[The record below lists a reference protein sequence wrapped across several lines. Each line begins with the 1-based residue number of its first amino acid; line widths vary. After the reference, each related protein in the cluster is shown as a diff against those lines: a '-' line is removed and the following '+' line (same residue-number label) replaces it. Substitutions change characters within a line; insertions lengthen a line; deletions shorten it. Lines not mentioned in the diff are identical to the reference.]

1 MSTAT
6 AGIATLKLSK
16 RSRGPRKTT
25 YSFTMPTIASDS
37 SKKSRKLTRRC
48 SGNIAEG

>member
-6 AGIATLKLSK
+6 ADTATLKLSK

-25 YSFTMPTIASDS
+25 YSSMMPTIASDS
-37 SKKSRKLTRRC
+37 SKRLRKLTRKC
-48 SGNIAEG
+48 SGNIGEG